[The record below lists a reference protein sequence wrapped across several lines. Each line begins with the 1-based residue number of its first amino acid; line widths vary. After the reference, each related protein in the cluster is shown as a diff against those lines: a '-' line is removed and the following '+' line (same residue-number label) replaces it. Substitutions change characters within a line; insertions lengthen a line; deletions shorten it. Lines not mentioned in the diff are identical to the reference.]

1 MFLSKSERL
10 TCELIHFKKTKA
22 IHQGF
27 FKAFQ
32 GPDSG
37 PIRVPRIEN
46 RVPRIGENFHRVPR
60 IRENRV
66 TTWVPGN

>member
-46 RVPRIGENFHRVPR
+46 RVPRI
-60 IRENRV
+60 RENRV